1 MNKRTM
7 KNVITKC
14 GADFLTPFVLVYM
27 FYVILHGHLS
37 PGGGFQG
44 GVLAVAVIVFIYV
57 GHGYENTVKM
67 LNIDFMRRTEGFA
80 VTVYIVIAFLGVVFA
95 AQFCENFAF
104 DNGNIGDLLS
114 SGTIA
119 WMDEAVGLNVITG
132 VSVLTLSALGVL
144 ARKDEE

>member
-44 GVLAVAVIVFIYV
+44 GVLAVAVIVFIHV

-80 VTVYIVIAFLGVVFA
+80 ATVYIVIAFLGVVFA

-119 WMDEAVGLNVITG
+119 WMDEAVGLNVVTG

>member
-119 WMDEAVGLNVITG
+119 WMDEAVGLNVVTG

>member
-44 GVLAVAVIVFIYV
+44 GVLAVAVIVFIHV

-80 VTVYIVIAFLGVVFA
+80 VTAYIVIAFLGVVFA

-119 WMDEAVGLNVITG
+119 WMDEAVGLKVITG

-144 ARKDEE
+144 ARKDGE

>member
-119 WMDEAVGLNVITG
+119 WMDEAVGLNVVTG
-132 VSVLTLSALGVL
+132 VSVLTLSALGVF

>member
-44 GVLAVAVIVFIYV
+44 GVLAVAVIVFIHV

-119 WMDEAVGLNVITG
+119 WMDEAVGLNVVTG

-144 ARKDEE
+144 ARTDEE

>member
-1 MNKRTM
+1 
-7 KNVITKC
+7 
-14 GADFLTPFVLVYM
+14 
-27 FYVILHGHLS
+27 
-37 PGGGFQG
+37 
-44 GVLAVAVIVFIYV
+44 
-57 GHGYENTVKM
+57 
-67 LNIDFMRRTEGFA
+67 MRRTEGFA

-119 WMDEAVGLNVITG
+119 WMDEAVGLNVVTG

>member
-1 MNKRTM
+1 M
-7 KNVITKC
+7 KLKSGIQEKNIILKC
-14 GADFLTPFVLVYM
+14 GADALLPFAIV
-27 FYVILHGHLS
+27 FGIYVILFGTVS

-44 GVLAVAVIVFIYV
+44 GVLAVAVIVFIHV

-114 SGTIA
+114 SGTSRG
-119 WMDEAVGLNVITG
+119 WTRLW
-132 VSVLTLSALGVL
+132 VSMSLRV
-144 ARKDEE
+144 

>member
-1 MNKRTM
+1 
-7 KNVITKC
+7 
-14 GADFLTPFVLVYM
+14 M

-44 GVLAVAVIVFIYV
+44 GVLAVAVIVFIHV

-80 VTVYIVIAFLGVVFA
+80 VTAYIVIAFLGVVFA

-144 ARKDEE
+144 ARKDGE

>member
-44 GVLAVAVIVFIYV
+44 GVLAVAVIVFIHV

-67 LNIDFMRRTEGFA
+67 LHIDFMRRTEGFA
-80 VTVYIVIAFLGVVFA
+80 VTAYIVIAFLGVVFA

-144 ARKDEE
+144 ARKDGE